1 MLRFSFGHIARKKP
15 HHSGKS
21 FTIKCYKI
29 CEIINKVSFEM
40 MLRYG
45 NWKFELFVIFLF
57 LEGRRLYFSKVF
69 SNSKYNDTKLRK
81 HIYTG
86 AWKFFFDVTH
96 KKVCLVL
103 MFEWKISIYTGRRTL
118 LESIRSI
125 HLLALRIANTFERI
139 GLHMEPRDIVKLF
152 FGDDFCLETQCLTM
166 VVVFM
171 IPHTRWHI

>member
-86 AWKFFFDVTH
+86 A
-96 KKVCLVL
+96 
-103 MFEWKISIYTGRRTL
+103 
-118 LESIRSI
+118 
-125 HLLALRIANTFERI
+125 
-139 GLHMEPRDIVKLF
+139 
-152 FGDDFCLETQCLTM
+152 
-166 VVVFM
+166 
-171 IPHTRWHI
+171 